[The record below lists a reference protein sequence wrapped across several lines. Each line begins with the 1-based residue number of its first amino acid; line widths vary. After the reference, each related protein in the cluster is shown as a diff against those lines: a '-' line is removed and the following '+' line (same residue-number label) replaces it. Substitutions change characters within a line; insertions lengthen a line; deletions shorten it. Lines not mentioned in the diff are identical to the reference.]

1 MWLIL
6 VDRSAS
12 MGDQFAGI
20 VDGAGGASPGQP
32 SRVRAVV
39 EQLAARGEG
48 LTGSKVLFFT
58 TPEVN
63 WPVVDVEGSFD
74 AAMPDPLGITDLAAA
89 LTWAHET
96 VVPLDPA
103 TDVHVLLLTDL
114 RTTQDNAE
122 LQAAADALL
131 HKATVHLI
139 LLDPS
144 YLTLAL
150 ASSIAPGRVLLA
162 ASVSG
167 LAKTLAGLFPGPP
180 RPFELTAAE
189 PASST
194 PQPAPSHPALPA
206 TPFVPAML
214 ESYESSR
221 DSLVGR
227 AMDAIGRRVRTRRGD
242 RPEPVAVAEGPAV
255 SP

>member
-89 LTWAHET
+89 LTWAH
-96 VVPLDPA
+96 V
-103 TDVHVLLLTDL
+103 LLTDL